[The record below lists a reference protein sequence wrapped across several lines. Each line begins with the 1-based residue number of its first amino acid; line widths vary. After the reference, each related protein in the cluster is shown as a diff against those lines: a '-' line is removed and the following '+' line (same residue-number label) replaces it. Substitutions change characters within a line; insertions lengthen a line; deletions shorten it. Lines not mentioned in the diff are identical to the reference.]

1 MRKSE
6 NLKLNLPEEDDFYNI
21 NDFNEN
27 SEIIDKKV
35 TEIKNKLP
43 DLEVNTEQIKAELK
57 KQAEEL
63 FKKQK
68 EDVDKIISK
77 AIKDIADSKGA
88 SKTTFNPDK
97 TITTVNSLETVT
109 TTINKK
115 ERTITE
121 KHAYKNG
128 LTKTLKTVFKGKQII
143 TTEEK

>member
-88 SKTTFNPDK
+88 SKTTFNPDGSV
-97 TITTVNSLETVT
+97 TEENSLEIVKTVF
-109 TTINKK
+109 NADKS
-115 ERTITE
+115 ITE
-121 KHAYKNG
+121 RHEYKNG
-128 LTKTLKTVFKGKQII
+128 TVKVLKTVFQGNKVI
-143 TTEEK
+143 TTVEE